1 MAGKRLDLFKHD
13 KGLGD
18 TVARVI
24 HKVTG
29 AEPCGGCKERQEKL
43 NRVVPYD
50 PYHDNKDGEK

>member
-18 TVARVI
+18 TIARVI

-29 AEPCGGCKERQEKL
+29 AEPCDGCKDRQEKL

-50 PYHDNKDGEK
+50 PFHRNKDRKE